1 MKTEKNNKLRGTVLF
16 TVVAVMALL
25 IIFLTGTLAL
35 ATASSNR
42 AHKSYS
48 SSQASYTAKTAI
60 TGFTRAMETSEDIR
74 NKIVSLGIDG
84 NPAVIHPS
92 LTFRNGTSQDKSIGL
107 VGFWGD
113 DGVWHDNQ
121 ITVERETVQDPA
133 DPTNPDAR
141 IAKTEWVYYDPADY
155 GEEGDPQW
163 VQIERVKITA
173 TARVGREESTV
184 TAYLTKMPGVGEE
197 TEDVTITTPPSNP
210 RTHTGGIKGLNT
222 VGDGVFHNGGR
233 YTGGMGIGLTG
244 DGVKDGERIQYIL
257 DNSVELD
264 TTLSFFNADV
274 FMKTGTFGINVNQ
287 ADDIPVSQ
295 TVINGSL
302 LLQNDSFV
310 ELDYEMK
317 HDFTQKQIPYL
328 YVNDALYFESQCYIV
343 TYKGE
348 NKQFN
353 HTSGAP
359 ASPYNVFVGT
369 INARNNNYLLHG
381 DLYLMDEYKPNQF
394 YELNNKGNIVKV
406 EKGNN
411 YFGGDNQNNSQ
422 LYKWAYDTVN
432 KTQSQNKSEGGNI
445 WCNGNLNLLGGG
457 EYDGSVRVKGDC
469 VIRNS
474 THIHG
479 DLVVGG
485 KLDVSGNLTV
495 DGHVYC
501 DDITGYSADGNNN
514 NNQVPTYKR
523 VKNKYNGPEAYDPDK
538 NPDADWSSIKM
549 MDYPERKK
557 YEWNTGGGVHDVNG
571 VPYDVLGNE
580 SNGQY
585 GYYWGTLYYTWADDW
600 SPETKVCI
608 DKNDIIE
615 YKYPDEL
622 AGMSDEQLA
631 ASYKEV
637 KTVGEILDALQ
648 TSRGSVRDN
657 VSLDV
662 VRKVLK
668 LDDPE
673 HSENSPQKTYNVL
686 KIPALDEAGQPKRD
700 ADGNVIFRET
710 SIKTEK
716 KSVMLDPES
725 GLPLEN
731 AEVPHFTRRDYDGN
745 DTDDDVGS
753 QMYTYYRDSDRQIVS
768 ESIAT
773 APPPD
778 PGEAI
783 DPAQKIQKFT
793 GSGQTTYP
801 DSMKRENIYGSYDG
815 GDYEGQF
822 TPAPD
827 ETKIIKTIQEVRVD
841 LGLKQNGAVTD
852 YPNTLA
858 GAAGDTVAALLE
870 ETNGTSKASAIAL
883 EDYKQ
888 KNADNTSIW
897 KDDVIT
903 GSCVIKGK
911 LDSDYMNPNKA
922 ETDGNY
928 HKSVIEINPQGKD
941 IWVVLDNVTASG
953 VQIHVNRFYKAPGE
967 TVAKEC
973 GKVKFFIKGKLEMKI
988 SGGIVDKKI
997 VDNEPLEINMA
1008 THKNTDFGIEFYGA
1022 DDSSIELHNY
1032 ITLCGTFKCPY
1043 TDFSNDN
1050 NGYYHVDYTDEY
1062 GINWLTEKNQGGQT
1076 RGADQ
1081 TSGHP
1086 VIIGNA
1092 LFRDVIETQNNF
1104 AIFYTET
1111 GQTGNTGDDTGD
1123 DDNSGT
1129 GGETHTETRVIRAA
1143 TGEKWFF
1150 EFYSAT

>member
-74 NKIVSLGIDG
+74 NKIISLGIDG

-92 LTFRNGTSQDKSIGL
+92 LTFRNGASQDKTIGL

-141 IAKTEWVYYDPADY
+141 IAKTEWVYYDPNDY
-155 GEEGDPQW
+155 HEFGPNGEVLEPRW

-197 TEDVTITTPPSNP
+197 TEDITITTPPSNP

-381 DLYLMDEYKPNQF
+381 DLYLMDEYKSGQF

-514 NNQVPTYKR
+514 NNQVPTYKK
-523 VKNKYNGPEAYDPDK
+523 VENKYHGPDEYKPAEGE
-538 NPDADWSSIKM
+538 DADWSGIKM
-549 MDYPERKK
+549 MEYPERTMFK
-557 YEWNTGGGVHDVNG
+557 WHTNDHVNSSYQPTDIKG
-571 VPYDVLGNE
+571 DDAKGF
-580 SNGQY
+580 
-585 GYYWGTLYYTWADDW
+585 WGDLYYPWNDDYCPGIKMCKDESGIVEW
-600 SPETKVCI
+600 F
-608 DKNDIIE
+608 
-615 YKYPDEL
+615 YPDETFD
-622 AGMSDEQLA
+622 ADEYA
-631 ASYKEV
+631 EV
-637 KTVGEILDALQ
+637 KDVDQILESLLSSSDVIRDADTLA
-648 TSRGSVRDN
+648 V
-657 VSLDV
+657 LD
-662 VRKVLK
+662 KWLK
-668 LDDPE
+668 LDSVEQDRWDLK
-673 HSENSPQKTYNVL
+673 KTDNVL
-686 KIPALDEAGQPKRD
+686 KKPVLDEADQPKRD
-700 ADGNVIFRET
+700 ADGNVIYRET

-731 AEVPHFTRRDYDGN
+731 AEVPHFTRADYDNN
-745 DTDDDVGS
+745 DTGEDVGS
-753 QMYTYYRDSDRQIVS
+753 QRYTYYRDSDRQIVS

-778 PGEAI
+778 PGETI

-801 DSMKRENIYGSYDG
+801 DRMKRENIYGSYEG

-822 TPAPD
+822 TPAGD
-827 ETKIIKTIQEVRVD
+827 DKIIKTIQEVRVD

-870 ETNGTSKASAIAL
+870 ETNGTSKASAIAI
-883 EDYKQ
+883 ENNK
-888 KNADNTSIW
+888 KMNASSTSIW
-897 KDDVIT
+897 NDNVIT
-903 GSCVIKGK
+903 GSCVIKGN
-911 LDSDYMNPNKA
+911 LQGA
-922 ETDGNY
+922 EMTAEKGNY
-928 HKSVIEINPQGKD
+928 PGRIININPQGKD
-941 IWVVLDNVTASG
+941 IWVVLDGVTTDG
-953 VQIHVNRFYKAPGE
+953 EVEIHVDRFYKAPGE
-967 TVAKEC
+967 AVAKEC
-973 GKVKFFIKGKLEMKI
+973 GKVKFFVKGTLSGDKI
-988 SGGIVDKKI
+988 AIVDKKI
-997 VDNEPLEINMA
+997 VDNQPLEINMV
-1008 THKNTDFGIEFYGA
+1008 THTNTDFGIEFYGE
-1022 DDSSIELHNY
+1022 DDSYIELKNPS
-1032 ITLCGTFKCPY
+1032 TLCGTFKCPY
-1043 TDFSNDN
+1043 TDFSNTDN
-1050 NGYYHVDYTDEY
+1050 GKYKVHYVDEY
-1062 GINWLTEKNQGGQT
+1062 GNDWSLKGNGQQ
-1076 RGADQ
+1076 RGDDQ
-1081 TSGHP
+1081 TGGKP

-1092 LFRDVIETQNNF
+1092 LFRDVIETKNNF